1 VGKALTEIYYS
12 SSPPVADFVARHAIL
27 RTVVLWSLLPIVGAS
42 WLALKIGLAP
52 ALVLAVLFLAV
63 LCAVVLALYR
73 KCWFRVPKVVQ
84 KRILEEE
91 KTVKPF
97 CLQYV

>member
-1 VGKALTEIYYS
+1 MGKALTEIYYS

-27 RTVVLWSLLPIVGAS
+27 RTVVRWSLLPIVGAS

-52 ALVLAVLFLAV
+52 ALVLAVLSLAV

-73 KCWFRVPKVVQ
+73 KWWFRVPKAV
-84 KRILEEE
+84 
-91 KTVKPF
+91 
-97 CLQYV
+97 